1 MPRHRPFTDNVD
13 RLSGI
18 LPPPR
23 SLAAQATVA
32 ATLVLSFAA
41 LSLVGLMVYVLL
53 V

>member
-23 SLAAQATVA
+23 SLAQATVA